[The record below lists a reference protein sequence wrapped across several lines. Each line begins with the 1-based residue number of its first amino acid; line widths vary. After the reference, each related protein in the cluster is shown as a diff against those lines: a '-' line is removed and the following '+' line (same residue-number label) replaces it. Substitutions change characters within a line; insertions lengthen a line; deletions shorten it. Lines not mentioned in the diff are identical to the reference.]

1 MILSNLK
8 LFRFGMLFFILFA
21 LIKTSIISQLSPI
34 FWIWVTPLLIIELI
48 SWIYPSKKFF
58 QSVGF
63 VLLMYFMFDSLS
75 VFGVPDVSIFEI
87 IEVSIIIILFVNSVF
102 IASTLKVK

>member
-21 LIKTSIISQLSPI
+21 LIKTSIINQLSPL

-75 VFGVPDVSIFEI
+75 VFGVPNVSVFEI
-87 IEVSIIIILFVNSVF
+87 IEVSIIVVLFINSVF

>member
-8 LFRFGMLFFILFA
+8 LFRLGMLFFILFA
-21 LIKTSIISQLSPI
+21 LFKTSVINELSPL
-34 FWIWVTPLLIIELI
+34 FWIWVTPLIIITLI

-75 VFGVPDVSIFEI
+75 VFGVPNVSVSEI
-87 IEVSIIIILFVNSVF
+87 IEVSMIVILFINSVF

>member
-21 LIKTSIISQLSPI
+21 LIKTSIISQLSPL

-63 VLLMYFMFDSLS
+63 VLLIYFMFDSLS
-75 VFGVPDVSIFEI
+75 VFGVPDVSILEI
-87 IEVSIIIILFVNSVF
+87 IEVSIIVVLFVNSVF
-102 IASTLKVK
+102 IASKLKVK

>member
-21 LIKTSIISQLSPI
+21 LVKTSIINELSPL

-48 SWIYPSKKFF
+48 SCIYPSKKFF

-75 VFGVPDVSIFEI
+75 VFGVPNVSVFEI
-87 IEVSIIIILFVNSVF
+87 IEVSMIVILFVNSVF

>member
-21 LIKTSIISQLSPI
+21 LIKTSIINELSPL

-63 VLLMYFMFDSLS
+63 VLLIYFMFDSLS
-75 VFGVPDVSIFEI
+75 VFGVPDVSILEI
-87 IEVSIIIILFVNSVF
+87 IEVSIIVVLFVNSVF
-102 IASTLKVK
+102 IASKLKLK

>member
-1 MILSNLK
+1 MILSNLN

-21 LIKTSIISQLSPI
+21 QFKTSMISQLNPL
-34 FWIWVTPLLIIELI
+34 FWIWVTPLLIIALI

-75 VFGVPDVSIFEI
+75 VFGVPNVSFFEI
-87 IEVSIIIILFVNSVF
+87 IEVSMIVILFINSVF

>member
-21 LIKTSIISQLSPI
+21 LIKTISDLSPL

-63 VLLMYFMFDSLS
+63 VLLIYFMFDSLS
-75 VFGVPDVSIFEI
+75 VFGVPNVSIFEI
-87 IEVSIIIILFVNSVF
+87 IEVSMIVILFVNSVF

>member
-1 MILSNLK
+1 MILSNLN

-21 LIKTSIISQLSPI
+21 LIKTSIISQLSPL
-34 FWIWVTPLLIIELI
+34 FGIWVTPLLIIGLI

-75 VFGVPDVSIFEI
+75 VFGVPNVSFFEI
-87 IEVSIIIILFVNSVF
+87 IEVSMIVILFINSVF

>member
-21 LIKTSIISQLSPI
+21 LIKTSMISQLSPL
-34 FWIWVTPLLIIELI
+34 FWIWVTPLLVIELI
-48 SWIYPSKKFF
+48 SWIYLSKKFF

-75 VFGVPDVSIFEI
+75 VFGVPDVSVFEI
-87 IEVSIIIILFVNSVF
+87 IEVSMIVILFVNSVF

>member
-21 LIKTSIISQLSPI
+21 LIKTISDLSPL

-63 VLLMYFMFDSLS
+63 VLLIYFMFDSLS
-75 VFGVPDVSIFEI
+75 VFGVPNVSIFEI
-87 IEVSIIIILFVNSVF
+87 IEVSMIIILFINSVF

>member
-1 MILSNLK
+1 MVLSNLK
-8 LFRFGMLFFILFA
+8 LFRFGMLFLILFA
-21 LIKTSIISQLSPI
+21 LIKTSIISELSPL
-34 FWIWVTPLLIIELI
+34 FWIWVTPLLIIGLI

-75 VFGVPDVSIFEI
+75 VFGVPDVSILEI
-87 IEVSIIIILFVNSVF
+87 VEVSIIVILFVNSVF
-102 IASTLKVK
+102 IASSLKVK

>member
-1 MILSNLK
+1 MILSDLK

-48 SWIYPSKKFF
+48 SWIYQSKKFF

-63 VLLMYFMFDSLS
+63 VLMMYFMFDSLS
-75 VFGVPDVSIFEI
+75 VFGVPNVSVFEI
-87 IEVSIIIILFVNSVF
+87 IEVSMIVILFVNSVF

>member
-1 MILSNLK
+1 MIFSNLK

-21 LIKTSIISQLSPI
+21 LIKTSIISQLSLL
-34 FWIWVTPLLIIELI
+34 FWIWVTPLLIIEHT
-48 SWIYPSKKFF
+48 SWIYPSKTFF

-75 VFGVPDVSIFEI
+75 VFGVPDVSVFEI
-87 IEVSIIIILFVNSVF
+87 IEVSSIIILFINSVF
-102 IASTLKVK
+102 IASSLKVK

>member
-21 LIKTSIISQLSPI
+21 LIKTISDLSPL

-48 SWIYPSKKFF
+48 SWIYPSKKYL

-63 VLLMYFMFDSLS
+63 VLLMYFLFFSLS
-75 VFGVPDVSIFEI
+75 VFGVPDVSVFEI
-87 IEVSIIIILFVNSVF
+87 IEVSMIVILFVNSVF

>member
-1 MILSNLK
+1 MILSNMK

-21 LIKTSIISQLSPI
+21 LIKTISDLSPL

-75 VFGVPDVSIFEI
+75 VFGVPDVSVFEI
-87 IEVSIIIILFVNSVF
+87 IEVSMIVILFVNSVF

>member
-63 VLLMYFMFDSLS
+63 VLLIYFMFDSLS
-75 VFGVPDVSIFEI
+75 VFGVPDVSILEI
-87 IEVSIIIILFVNSVF
+87 IEVSIIVVLFVNSVF
-102 IASTLKVK
+102 IASKLKVK

>member
-8 LFRFGMLFFILFA
+8 LFRFGMFFFILFA
-21 LIKTSIISQLSPI
+21 LIKTSIISELSPL

-75 VFGVPDVSIFEI
+75 VFGVSDVSIFEV
-87 IEVSIIIILFVNSVF
+87 IEVSMIIILFVNSVF

>member
-1 MILSNLK
+1 MIFSNLK
-8 LFRFGMLFFILFA
+8 LFRFGMLFLILFA
-21 LIKTSIISQLSPI
+21 LIKTSIISQLSPL
-34 FWIWVTPLLIIELI
+34 FWIWVTPLLIIERI

-75 VFGVPDVSIFEI
+75 VFGVSDVSIFEV
-87 IEVSIIIILFVNSVF
+87 IEVSMIIILFVNSVF

>member
-1 MILSNLK
+1 MIFSNLK

-21 LIKTSIISQLSPI
+21 LIKTSIISQLSPL

>member
-1 MILSNLK
+1 MLLSNLK

-21 LIKTSIISQLSPI
+21 LIKTSIINELSPL
-34 FWIWVTPLLIIELI
+34 FWIWITPLLIIELI

-63 VLLMYFMFDSLS
+63 VLLIYFMFDSLS
-75 VFGVPDVSIFEI
+75 VFGVPDVSILEI
-87 IEVSIIIILFVNSVF
+87 IEVSIIVVLFVNSVF
-102 IASTLKVK
+102 IASKLKVK

>member
-21 LIKTSIISQLSPI
+21 LIKTSIISQLSPL

-75 VFGVPDVSIFEI
+75 VFGVPDVSILEI
-87 IEVSIIIILFVNSVF
+87 IEVSIIVVLFVNSVF

>member
-21 LIKTSIISQLSPI
+21 LIKTSIISQLSPL

-48 SWIYPSKKFF
+48 SLIYPSKKFF

-75 VFGVPDVSIFEI
+75 VFGVPNVSVFEI
-87 IEVSIIIILFVNSVF
+87 IEVSMIVILFVNSVF

>member
-8 LFRFGMLFFILFA
+8 LFRFGMLFLILFA
-21 LIKTSIISQLSPI
+21 LIKTSIISQLSPL
-34 FWIWVTPLLIIELI
+34 FWIWVTPLLIIGFI

-75 VFGVPDVSIFEI
+75 VFGVPDVSFFEI
-87 IEVSIIIILFVNSVF
+87 IEVSIIVILFINSVF

>member
-1 MILSNLK
+1 
-8 LFRFGMLFFILFA
+8 MLFFILFV
-21 LIKTSIISQLSPI
+21 LIKTIIISKLGPL

-75 VFGVPDVSIFEI
+75 VFGVPNVSVFEI
-87 IEVSIIIILFVNSVF
+87 IEVSMIIILFVNSVF

>member
-21 LIKTSIISQLSPI
+21 LIKTISDLSPL

-75 VFGVPDVSIFEI
+75 VFGVPNVSVFEI
-87 IEVSIIIILFVNSVF
+87 IEVSMIVILFVNSVF

>member
-1 MILSNLK
+1 MIFSNLK
-8 LFRFGMLFFILFA
+8 LFRFGMLFLILFA

-34 FWIWVTPLLIIELI
+34 FWIWVTPLLIIKLI

-75 VFGVPDVSIFEI
+75 VFGVPNVSVFEI
-87 IEVSIIIILFVNSVF
+87 IEVSMIVILFVNSVF

>member
-21 LIKTSIISQLSPI
+21 LIKTSMISQLSPL
-34 FWIWVTPLLIIELI
+34 FWIWVTPLLVIELI

-75 VFGVPDVSIFEI
+75 VFGVPDVSMFEI

>member
-21 LIKTSIISQLSPI
+21 LIKTISDLSPL

-75 VFGVPDVSIFEI
+75 VFGVPDVSVFEI
-87 IEVSIIIILFVNSVF
+87 IEVSMIVILFVNSVF

>member
-1 MILSNLK
+1 MIFSNLK
-8 LFRFGMLFFILFA
+8 LFRFGMFFFILFA
-21 LIKTSIISQLSPI
+21 LIKTSIISELSPL

>member
-1 MILSNLK
+1 M
-8 LFRFGMLFFILFA
+8 
-21 LIKTSIISQLSPI
+21 ISQLSPL
-34 FWIWVTPLLIIELI
+34 FWIWVTPLVVIELI

-75 VFGVPDVSIFEI
+75 VFGVPDVSVFEI
-87 IEVSIIIILFVNSVF
+87 IEVSMIVILFVNSVF

>member
-8 LFRFGMLFFILFA
+8 LFRFGMFFFILFA
-21 LIKTSIISQLSPI
+21 LIKTSIISELSPL
-34 FWIWVTPLLIIELI
+34 FWIWVTPLLIIERI

>member
-8 LFRFGMLFFILFA
+8 LFRFGMLFFIFFA
-21 LIKTSIISQLSPI
+21 LIKTSIISELSPL

-63 VLLMYFMFDSLS
+63 VLLIYFMFDSLS
-75 VFGVPDVSIFEI
+75 VFGVPDVSILEI
-87 IEVSIIIILFVNSVF
+87 IEVSIIVVLFVNSVF
-102 IASTLKVK
+102 IASKLKVK

>member
-21 LIKTSIISQLSPI
+21 LIKTSIISQLSPL

-75 VFGVPDVSIFEI
+75 VFVPNVSVFEI
-87 IEVSIIIILFVNSVF
+87 IEVSMIVILFVNSVF

>member
-1 MILSNLK
+1 MIFSNLK
-8 LFRFGMLFFILFA
+8 LFRFGMLFLILFA
-21 LIKTSIISQLSPI
+21 LIKTSIISELSPL
-34 FWIWVTPLLIIELI
+34 FWIWVTPLLIIERI

>member
-8 LFRFGMLFFILFA
+8 LFRFGMFFFILFA
-21 LIKTSIISQLSPI
+21 LIKTSIISELSPL
-34 FWIWVTPLLIIELI
+34 FWIWVTPLFIIELI

-75 VFGVPDVSIFEI
+75 VFGVPDVSMFEI

>member
-21 LIKTSIISQLSPI
+21 LVKTSIINELSPL
-34 FWIWVTPLLIIELI
+34 FWIWVTPLLIFELI

-75 VFGVPDVSIFEI
+75 VFGVPNVSVFEI
-87 IEVSIIIILFVNSVF
+87 IEVSMIVILFVNSVF

>member
-8 LFRFGMLFFILFA
+8 LFRFGMLFFIIFA
-21 LIKTSIISQLSPI
+21 LIKTSIINELSPL
-34 FWIWVTPLLIIELI
+34 FWIWVTPLLIIGLI

-75 VFGVPDVSIFEI
+75 VFGVPNVSVFEI
-87 IEVSIIIILFVNSVF
+87 IEVSMIVILFVNSVF

>member
-21 LIKTSIISQLSPI
+21 LIKTSMISQLSPL
-34 FWIWVTPLLIIELI
+34 FLIWVTPLLIIGI
-48 SWIYPSKKFF
+48 TSWIYPSKKFF

-75 VFGVPDVSIFEI
+75 VFGVPNVSFFEIFE
-87 IEVSIIIILFVNSVF
+87 VSMIVILFINSVF

>member
-21 LIKTSIISQLSPI
+21 LIKTSIISQLSPL
-34 FWIWVTPLLIIELI
+34 FWIWVTPLLTIELI

-75 VFGVPDVSIFEI
+75 VFGVPNVSVFEI
-87 IEVSIIIILFVNSVF
+87 IEVSMIVILFVNSVF